1 MEKNKLLVVSKNII
15 NVNIGNARYIIQS
28 GEECYFDEYKQG
40 GITLVGW
47 GNHVFN
53 LKDFEPVDLTKIGK
67 PFGELDRE
75 TQKELLAAYY
85 LDKKLLQFRGS
96 DRGYWVDGDIVNHN
110 LTFSSTVHYRLKP
123 EKSPEQLQKESL
135 QKKVEELQKEINSI
149 VVPE

>member
-67 PFGELDRE
+67 PFRELDNNTKLDLMKALYIDNE
-75 TQKELLAAYY
+75 TVEVLSFIKTWVEVGTRDPLNPQK
-85 LDKKLLQFRGS
+85 
-96 DRGYWVDGDIVNHN
+96 I
-110 LTFSSTVHYRLKP
+110 YRLKP
-123 EKSPEQLQKESL
+123 EKSPNQIKKENL
-135 QKKVEELQKEINSI
+135 ELRLKKIQEELSQLEVKD
-149 VVPE
+149 